1 MQKKYKGTLKSVM
14 IITAVTLMACSFG
27 CKETPDATPTPI
39 EKVNQTA
46 TKAEDSSNK
55 PVKETADAT
64 TIEKMNQTATKAG
77 DSLNKTVKNAS
88 VKASE
93 VATEA
98 GDTINK
104 TIETVSEKISDKISK
119 EDK

>member
-1 MQKKYKGTLKSVM
+1 MKRKHEKTLRQAM
-14 IITAVTLMACSFG
+14 IITAATLMVCSFG
-27 CKETPDATPTPI
+27 CKETPEATPVEKVKPEAIVVEKVKPEATPV
-39 EKVNQTA
+39 EKVNQ
-46 TKAEDSSNK
+46 E
-55 PVKETADAT
+55 
-64 TIEKMNQTATKAG
+64 ATKAG